1 LRRLTLP
8 IAAMLVLIAA
18 GTAGGA
24 SKAGTLVFAGASDPT
39 YLDPALVSD
48 GESFRVTEQM
58 FEGLVKL
65 RPGTTKIV
73 PSLATSW
80 NLKGGKVWTF
90 NLRKGVKF
98 HDGTPWNAAAACANF
113 NRWYNW
119 TGPFQDPSATFYY
132 QATYGGFKK
141 NEVANLSPPLFK
153 SCKTVGNYRIVVTL
167 TKPSGVFFPSLVIQ
181 SFAMQSPTAMKKY
194 GADEATLAGGAFRST
209 GSYAFQHPTGTGP
222 FKFSSWTIGQKVEL
236 VKNKAYW
243 GVKAKLDKI
252 IIRPI
257 SNNQARFDALKTGE
271 INAFDLAPPQ
281 DIDSLTSDSRLKVI
295 KRPAFNVAYVTIHQ
309 GPGSPMNDIK
319 VRQAVAYG
327 LNRAAVVKNFYYG
340 TGQVANEFQPPSL
353 FGYSKNVQK
362 YPYNPTKAKA
372 LLNSSA
378 CKVPC
383 KIDFWYPT
391 DVSRP
396 YMPDPARNFQAFQAS
411 LEKSGFNVVAQ
422 ARDGEDA
429 LKAIEET
436 KPQVSII
443 DLRMPGMTGAKDL
456 VRLRHQRPD
465 VQLVVVS
472 GSDSR
477 EDILQAMSAGAHGY
491 IIKSQH
497 TDKLIDR
504 LRYILSGEIYVPPI
518 LAELPAP
525 DVAQRVSK
533 KLSSRQLQVLKGL
546 VEGKS
551 NKEIAKGLNVAEG
564 TVKMHLAALYR
575 VLGATNRAHAAA
587 LGKQLIG

>member
-1 LRRLTLP
+1 MRGNLRRLTLP
-8 IAAMLVLIAA
+8 IAALLVLIAA

-141 NEVANLSPPLFK
+141 NEVANLSAPLFK
-153 SCKTVGNYRIVVTL
+153 SCRTVGKYRIIVTL
-167 TKPSGVFFPSLVIQ
+167 SRPSGVFFPSLVIQ
-181 SFAMQSPTAMKKY
+181 SFSMQSPTAMKKY
-194 GADEATLAGGAFRST
+194 GADEATLSGGAFRAT
-209 GSYAFQHPTGTGP
+209 GTYAFQHPTGTGP

-236 VKNKAYW
+236 VRNGSYW
-243 GVKAKLDKI
+243 GKKAKLDKL

-257 SNNQARFDALKTGE
+257 SNNEARNNALKTGE

-281 DIDSLTSDSRLKVI
+281 DIDGLRADSRLKVI

-309 GPGSPMNDIK
+309 GPGSPMNELK

-340 TGQVANEFQPPSL
+340 TGVVANEFQPPSL
-353 FGYSKNVQK
+353 FGYSKSVQK

-372 LLNSSA
+372 LLNASA

-396 YMPDPARNFQAFQAS
+396 YMPDPKRNFEGFAAS
-411 LEKSGFNVVAQ
+411 LNDSGFNVVAHS
-422 ARDGEDA
+422 A
-429 LKAIEET
+429 
-436 KPQVSII
+436 PW
-443 DLRMPGMTGAKDL
+443 
-456 VRLRHQRPD
+456 RPTY
-465 VQLVVVS
+465 VPKVNE
-472 GSDSR
+472 G
-477 EDILQAMSAGAHGY
+477 SAGDLNLIGWTGDYGDPDNFLGTFFRNFNPQFGFNNSAITG
-491 IIKSQH
+491 ILNKALNEPNFPKRV
-497 TDKLIDR
+497 KLYQQANNLIMKY
-504 LRYILSGEIYVPPI
+504 LPGVP
-518 LAELPAP
+518 
-525 DVAQRVSK
+525 
-533 KLSSRQLQVLKGL
+533 
-546 VEGKS
+546 
-551 NKEIAKGLNVAEG
+551 
-564 TVKMHLAALYR
+564 Y
-575 VLGATNRAHAAA
+575 AHATPA
-587 LGKQLIG
+587 LGSEKRVTRLVATPVGGVWFQNTGYGGQ